1 MTENEEREGRIIASV
16 PADTFSH
23 RLMLARS
30 HAGRLT
36 IQDAATKCGFSHQ
49 TWSNWEHGK
58 EPRGNILDLVEAI
71 AEGLGIDRD
80 WLLYGGPLT
89 KPERVRKH
97 RVAYARRSVRPGA
110 RRPRR
115 IGRARTSVAA

>member
-1 MTENEEREGRIIASV
+1 VVGRV

-23 RLMLARS
+23 RLLLARAEL
-30 HAGRLT
+30 HLT
-36 IQDAATKCGFSHQ
+36 IEQAAAKCGLLSQ
-49 TWSNWEHGK
+49 SWGQWERGST
-58 EPRGNILDLVEAI
+58 PRDIVDVVEAVV
-71 AEGLGIDRD
+71 EGLGIDRD
-80 WLLYGGPLT
+80 WLLYGGPLA
-89 KPERVRKH
+89 KPERVRRQ